1 MKTTTA
7 ENLAMRAYTE
17 NEPIDYKRIDY
28 IKRTYTAKEK
38 LEWAKE
44 NVAYWADADC
54 SKHKITR
61 AGRILLSLL
70 HI

>member
-1 MKTTTA
+1 MKNITA
-7 ENLAMRAYTE
+7 ENMAMRAYTE
-17 NEPIDYKRIDY
+17 NEPIDYKRIDH
-28 IKRTYTAKEK
+28 IKRTLSAKEK

-44 NVAYWADADC
+44 NVAYWAEPDC

-61 AGRILLSLL
+61 AAKILLSLL